1 MGSAE
6 IWTKRVFNR
15 EKQKIYKMPIIMA
28 DSGNPPMTGTNTLTI
43 IIGDENDNPPYPG
56 QKYILCYS
64 FRGERLNGIVMNSM
78 LEGEGVELGLQV
90 GGIRD

>member
-6 IWTKRVFNR
+6 IWTKRGFNR
-15 EKQKIYKMPIIMA
+15 EQQKVFKMPIIMA

-56 QKYILCYS
+56 QKYILCYA
-64 FRGERLNGIVMNSM
+64 FRGESKWI
-78 LEGEGVELGLQV
+78 ET
-90 GGIRD
+90 